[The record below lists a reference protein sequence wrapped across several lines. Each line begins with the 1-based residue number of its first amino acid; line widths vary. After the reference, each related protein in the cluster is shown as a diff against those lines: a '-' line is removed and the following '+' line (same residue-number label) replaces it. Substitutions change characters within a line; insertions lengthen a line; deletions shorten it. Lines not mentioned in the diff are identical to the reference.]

1 MCIPPPIHSIS
12 FVPAGKN
19 NAWDVADIAR
29 EKINYVRLYADSLR
43 NGNNFTDFVNLEN
56 KDLWRLVIQKDSIII
71 YDNYNP
77 GDREAFGE
85 RMRLVTRG
93 KKVKIYGSSIF
104 HTDGVSP
111 LLLRFINERYKEKHD
126 ISDFSDENTMI
137 NYILTKEKVQNRN
150 NPGP

>member
-1 MCIPPPIHSIS
+1 M
-12 FVPAGKN
+12 
-19 NAWDVADIAR
+19 
-29 EKINYVRLYADSLR
+29 
-43 NGNNFTDFVNLEN
+43 EN
-56 KDLWRLVIQKDSIII
+56 KDLWRLIIQKDSVTI

-77 GDREAFGE
+77 GDHEALGE

-93 KKVKIYGSSIF
+93 KNVKIYGSSIF

-126 ISDFSDENTMI
+126 ISDFSDQNTMI